1 MSNTRILL
9 ADDHQMFRT
18 GISNLLQKEEGF
30 EVVGEAKDGN
40 EVVRL
45 ACQIRP
51 DVIVMDIHLPVMDG
65 IAATR
70 QILAEFPEAKILAL
84 TSFETEDYVVNM
96 LRAGAKGYVLKE
108 APIEELVLAIKTIA
122 TGSSYFAKEI
132 SVKILAM
139 LENIGRPSASKE
151 PAEKSSL
158 TQRELEILELIA
170 TEMTNKEI
178 ASLLFISPRTVE
190 THRRNL
196 IHKLKVKNTAGLMR
210 FYLNNFKNK
219 GGGGV
224 EV

>member
-30 EVVGEAKDGN
+30 EMVGEAKDGN

-170 TEMTNKEI
+170 TEMTNREI
-178 ASLLFISPRTVE
+178 AALLFISPRTVE

-219 GGGGV
+219 SGGGV

>member
-40 EVVRL
+40 EVVRF

-51 DVIVMDIHLPVMDG
+51 DVIVMDIHLPVIDG

-170 TEMTNKEI
+170 TEMTKKEI
-178 ASLLFISPRTVE
+178 APLLFISPRTVE

-219 GGGGV
+219 SGGGV

>member
-1 MSNTRILL
+1 M
-9 ADDHQMFRT
+9 
-18 GISNLLQKEEGF
+18 
-30 EVVGEAKDGN
+30 VGEAKDGN

-170 TEMTNKEI
+170 TEMTNREI
-178 ASLLFISPRTVE
+178 AALLFISPRTVE

-219 GGGGV
+219 SGGGV

>member
-1 MSNTRILL
+1 MSSTRILL
-9 ADDHQMFRT
+9 ADDHLMFRT
-18 GISNLLQKEEGF
+18 GVATLLTKEEGF
-30 EVVGEAKDGN
+30 EVVGEAKEGN

-70 QILAEFPEAKILAL
+70 QILAKFPEAKILAL
-84 TSFETEDYVVNM
+84 SSFETEDYVVNM

-122 TGSSYFAKEI
+122 NGSSYFAKEI

-139 LENIGRPSASKE
+139 LENVGRPSASKE
-151 PAEKSSL
+151 PSEKSSL
-158 TQRELEILELIA
+158 TERELEILELIA
-170 TEMTNKEI
+170 AEMTNKEI
-178 ASLLFISPRTVE
+178 AAILFISPRTVE

-196 IHKLKVKNTAGLMR
+196 IHKLKVKNTAGLMK

-219 GGGGV
+219 S
-224 EV
+224 EVGD